1 MSPVHPSS
9 RLPTAGD
16 RAATLRQGD
25 IPAVDIAGE
34 RLTAIDVPKCSS
46 PQQRVRG
53 RSGDGVGCAPPVGD
67 TAPLDTVAIK
77 PRRAPR
83 RPGQPNKPSP
93 HRSVTVGGGVNPW
106 GERLFGVDRP
116 AVTGG
121 ADQSPRGES
130 MRVRGRSGDGVG
142 CAPPVGDTAPLDT
155 VAIKPRR
162 APRRPGQPNKP
173 SPHRSVTVGGV
184 NPRGERL
191 FGVDRPAVTGGAD
204 QSPRGESMRVR
215 GRSGDGIGYAPPVG
229 DTAPLDTVAIQ
240 PRRAPRQPGQPNKPS
255 PHRSVTVGADQSPR
269 GESMR
274 ARGRSGDGVGC
285 APPVGDTAPLDTW
298 PFSRAV
304 PRADQDSPTSLH
316 RIGV

>member
-77 PRRAPR
+77 PRLAPR
-83 RPGQPNKPSP
+83 QPGQPNKPSP
-93 HRSVTVGGGVNPW
+93 HRSVTVGGVNPRGERLFGVDRPAVTGGADQSPRGESKRVRGRSGDGVGCAPPVGDTAPLDTVAIKPRLAPRQPGQPNKPSPHRSVTVGGVNPR

-155 VAIKPRR
+155 VAIKPR
-162 APRRPGQPNKP
+162 
-173 SPHRSVTVGGV
+173 
-184 NPRGERL
+184 L
-191 FGVDRPAVTGGAD
+191 
-204 QSPRGESMRVR
+204 
-215 GRSGDGIGYAPPVG
+215 
-229 DTAPLDTVAIQ
+229 
-240 PRRAPRQPGQPNKPS
+240 APRQPGQPNKPS
-255 PHRSVTVGADQSPR
+255 PHRSVTVRWGKSPGRTPIRRRPARRDCRCGSVTARRIDEGALAQR
-269 GESMR
+269 
-274 ARGRSGDGVGC
+274 
-285 APPVGDTAPLDTW
+285 
-298 PFSRAV
+298 
-304 PRADQDSPTSLH
+304 
-316 RIGV
+316 

>member
-34 RLTAIDVPKCSS
+34 RLTSIDVPKCSS

-67 TAPLDTVAIK
+67 TAPLDTLAIK
-77 PRRAPR
+77 PRLAPR
-83 RPGQPNKPSP
+83 QPGQPNKPSP
-93 HRSVTVGGGVNPW
+93 HRSVTVGGVNPR

-116 AVTGG
+116 AVTVGADQSPRGESNRVRWRSGDGVGCAPPVGDTAPLDTLAIKPRLAPRQPGQPNKPSPHRSVTVGGVNPRGERLFGVDRPAVTVG

-155 VAIKPRR
+155 LAIKPR
-162 APRRPGQPNKP
+162 
-173 SPHRSVTVGGV
+173 
-184 NPRGERL
+184 L
-191 FGVDRPAVTGGAD
+191 
-204 QSPRGESMRVR
+204 
-215 GRSGDGIGYAPPVG
+215 
-229 DTAPLDTVAIQ
+229 
-240 PRRAPRQPGQPNKPS
+240 APRQPGQPNKPS
-255 PHRSVTVGADQSPR
+255 PHRSRDCRCGSVTARRIEQGA
-269 GESMR
+269 R
-274 ARGRSGDGVGC
+274 AQR
-285 APPVGDTAPLDTW
+285 
-298 PFSRAV
+298 
-304 PRADQDSPTSLH
+304 
-316 RIGV
+316 